1 MDELHLRV
9 YIDRSELVLPDG
21 TVQAFHEGGMSQ
33 SAKTRY
39 KKIAAELSN
48 GYLERQIL
56 VCRDRSSAIDFS
68 KLLQAQRFLLDKL
81 VQSVTSEVGWALIGL
96 TILQLCVKSIEPEQN
111 ILLHKGS
118 TSTRNFSWRDGISMR
133 SLDKQYITPILRRY
147 ELLRLNA
154 DGFMMTRSL
163 AENYP
168 YSTVYKAKLR
178 GARSEW
184 ISIVEAIEKGEI
196 AADILLQYL
205 LSQLLNQADNF
216 RKLASQVIEKL
227 DLFFEVT
234 VVDKEIAL
242 SLIVRHINRS
252 DYAARSIEIAMH
264 SLMQAM
270 QDYQIFPNS
279 LLKPLSQMRSA
290 NKKHG
295 NVGDIEL
302 LENRLI
308 VEAWD
313 AKYGKSYLRDEI
325 EELSEKLEV
334 HAALRQAGFVTSLE
348 PERIDEL
355 KPRCEEIEELYGI
368 SLEVLTFEEWIGE
381 QFERAL
387 IEETASEQELAVAWI
402 IAYIESLAQRRRE
415 IAPIDEPCY
424 QWLLKMVVEDER
436 YLGRRATKY
445 INILKALVW

>member
-1 MDELHLRV
+1 MSELHLRV
-9 YIDRSELVLPDG
+9 YANRSELILPDG
-21 TVQAFHEGGMSQ
+21 TVEAFQEGGMNQ
-33 SAKTRY
+33 AAKTRY
-39 KKIAAELSN
+39 RKIATELSN

-56 VCRDRSSAIDFS
+56 ACRDRSSNLDFS
-68 KLLQAQRFLLDKL
+68 ELTQAHRYLLDRL
-81 VQSVTSEVGWALIGL
+81 VQSVTSEVSRALVGL

-111 ILLHKGS
+111 IRLHKGS
-118 TSTRNFSWRDGISMR
+118 TSTRDFSWCDGISMR
-133 SLDKQYITPILRRY
+133 SLDKQYITPVLRRY

-168 YSTVYKAKLR
+168 YSTVYKANMR
-178 GARSEW
+178 GACSEW
-184 ISIVEAIEKGEI
+184 VSLVEATEKDEV
-196 AADILLQYL
+196 AADVALQYL

-216 RKLASQVIEKL
+216 RRLASQVIEKL
-227 DLFFEVT
+227 NLFFEAT
-234 VVDKEIAL
+234 VINQEIAL
-242 SLIVRHINRS
+242 SLILRHINQS
-252 DYAARSIEIAMH
+252 DYAARLMEIAMH

-270 QDYQIFPNS
+270 QEYQVFPNS

-295 NVGDIEL
+295 NIGDIEL
-302 LENRLI
+302 LEDRQI

-334 HAALRQAGFVTSLE
+334 HPAVRRAGFVTSLK
-348 PERIDEL
+348 PERLDEL
-355 KPRCEEIEELYGI
+355 EPRCEEISEIYGI

-387 IEETASEQELAVAWI
+387 TKETASGQNLAVAWLT
-402 IAYIESLAQRRRE
+402 AYTESLAQRRRE

-424 QWLLKMVVEDER
+424 QWLL
-436 YLGRRATKY
+436 T
-445 INILKALVW
+445 INEILTQELPDTANP

>member
-1 MDELHLRV
+1 M
-9 YIDRSELVLPDG
+9 ISPDG
-21 TVQAFHEGGMSQ
+21 TVQAFQEGGMNQ

-39 KKIAAELSN
+39 RKIAVELSN

-56 VCRDRSSAIDFS
+56 ACRDKSSNLDFS
-68 KLLQAQRFLLDKL
+68 KLKQTHKYLLSKL
-81 VQSVTSEVGWALIGL
+81 VQSVTSEVGRALIGL
-96 TILQLCVKSIEPEQN
+96 TILQLCVKSIEPGQS
-111 ILLHKGS
+111 IRLHKGS
-118 TSTRNFSWRDGISMR
+118 TSTRDFSWCDGISMR

-168 YSTVYKAKLR
+168 YSTVYKAKIR

-184 ISIVEAIEKGEI
+184 INLVEAIETDEVDVDV
-196 AADILLQYL
+196 ALRYL

-216 RKLASQVIEKL
+216 RRLASQIVEKL
-227 DLFFEVT
+227 NLFFEATVT
-234 VVDKEIAL
+234 DQAIAL
-242 SLIVRHINRS
+242 NLIWRHINQS
-252 DYAARSIEIAMH
+252 DYAARLMEIAMH

-279 LLKPLSQMRSA
+279 LLQPLSQMRSA

-295 NVGDIEL
+295 NIGDIEL
-302 LENRLI
+302 LEDRQI

-334 HAALRQAGFVTSLE
+334 HPAVKRAGFVTSRE
-348 PERIDEL
+348 AERLDEL
-355 KPRCEEIEELYGI
+355 EPRCEEIEDIYGI
-368 SLEVLTFEEWIGE
+368 SLEILTFDEWVAE

-387 IEETASEQELAVAWI
+387 ADETVTEQELATGWI
-402 IAYIESLAQRRRE
+402 TAYTESLAQQRRE

-424 QWLLKMVVEDER
+424 QWLLTLNKILIEK
-436 YLGRRATKY
+436 LLNKATS
-445 INILKALVW
+445 

>member
-1 MDELHLRV
+1 M
-9 YIDRSELVLPDG
+9 VLPDG
-21 TVQAFHEGGMSQ
+21 TIQYFQEGGMSQ
-33 SAKTRY
+33 AAKIRY
-39 KKIAAELSN
+39 KKIAVELST

-56 VCRDRSSAIDFS
+56 FCRDYSSNLDFLILNQTH
-68 KLLQAQRFLLDKL
+68 KCLLDRL
-81 VQSVTSEVGWALIGL
+81 VQSVTSEVGRALVGL
-96 TILQLCVKSIEPEQN
+96 SILQLCIKAIEPEQS
-111 ILLHKGS
+111 IRLHKGS
-118 TSTRNFSWRDGISMR
+118 TATRDFSWRDGISMR
-133 SLDKQYITPILRRY
+133 SLDKQYITPVLRKY

-168 YSTVYKAKLR
+168 YSSVYKANMR

-184 ISIVEAIEKGEI
+184 VSLVEAIEKDEVVSEV
-196 AADILLQYL
+196 ALRYL

-216 RKLASQVIEKL
+216 RRLALQTLETL
-227 DLFFEVT
+227 TLFLGAT
-234 VVDKEIAL
+234 VVDKGILL
-242 SLIVRHINRS
+242 SIILRHINQS
-252 DYAARSIEIAMH
+252 DYAARLMEIAMH

-270 QDYQIFPNS
+270 QEYQVFPHR

-302 LENRLI
+302 LEDRQI

-334 HAALRQAGFVTSLE
+334 HPALRKAGFVTSVE
-348 PERIDEL
+348 AERIDEL
-355 KPRCEEIEELYGI
+355 MPRCNEIEEIFGI
-368 SLEVLTFEEWIGE
+368 SLEIITFKEWVE
-381 QFERAL
+381 LQFARTLGQES
-387 IEETASEQELAVAWI
+387 TTEQELASAWL
-402 IAYIESLAQRRRE
+402 IAYTESLAQRRRD

-424 QWLLKMVVEDER
+424 QWLLKLNETLTIE
-436 YLGRRATKY
+436 
-445 INILKALVW
+445 